1 MDEKPPNKDDTIW
14 KIYISIEWQNTKHK
28 IVSDLRLDM
37 HGQLYQGSI
46 GAITKPHVCE

>member
-14 KIYISIEWQNTKHK
+14 TYISIEWQNTKHK
-28 IVSDLRLDM
+28 IVSDERLDM